1 MRSSTPMPIL
11 QQKRSARMFRVLAQ
25 QDDNKRAY
33 ERKRGGKCAGV
44 DQRENV
50 RMRAG
55 EGGGGRGGEQEAPS
69 ASL

>member
-1 MRSSTPMPIL
+1 MRIR
-11 QQKRSARMFRVLAQ
+11 QQERSARMFRVLAQ
-25 QDDNKRAY
+25 QDDNKRAC

-55 EGGGGRGGEQEAPS
+55 EGGRGRGGGQEALGT
-69 ASL
+69 SL